1 MVKKIIVFVK
11 SLLIKII
18 LLIKV
23 TLAIVHII
31 ILDIN
36 LFVNMTYMSIVKTL
50 QEKLIKYKR
59 STLFREFMNSKIL

>member
-36 LFVNMTYMSIVKTL
+36 LFVNMTYEYCK
-50 QEKLIKYKR
+50 
-59 STLFREFMNSKIL
+59 KIAGKIY